1 VGPLAAPAGQ
11 HPAGGGSDGQRI
23 ELAHGPRR
31 DPRAGQGAEARAPIG
46 AVAFPPRLG
55 WREVPIHRPTQGRPL
70 PPRARPVMAPMA
82 QPQPKVPPA
91 PRGADPRQPPGAA
104 PLASVRRGPVR
115 AERRRPSAALRRRRP
130 PPQPPARG
138 RGVGGIKRPPPQQRR
153 RFRIRPPP
161 AGVPVPRAAP
171 PLPPHQHPRL
181 PPVAPLRPGQGGPA
195 GRAAP
200 PRPGLPGCAVPPPW
214 ANGVTPFAK
223 VHGRGHHGASAPA
236 IVAPRPASSR
246 PLPPAYP
253 PLRTNTLSA
262 PTRRGP
268 PAGLGYGVQ
277 WAGARTQR
285 APTTDRGSC

>member
-1 VGPLAAPAGQ
+1 MCRGRLGSVACWCKKGPCWSAPNGGSGGVGPLAAPAGQ

-91 PRGADPRQPPGAA
+91 PRGADPRQLPGAA

-153 RFRIRPPP
+153 RFRIRP
-161 AGVPVPRAAP
+161 
-171 PLPPHQHPRL
+171 
-181 PPVAPLRPGQGGPA
+181 
-195 GRAAP
+195 
-200 PRPGLPGCAVPPPW
+200 
-214 ANGVTPFAK
+214 
-223 VHGRGHHGASAPA
+223 
-236 IVAPRPASSR
+236 RPASSR

-253 PLRTNTLSA
+253 PRRTNTLSA
-262 PTRRGP
+262 PTRPHAILGRHEPHLSREYSPSPPGRGP
-268 PAGLGYGVQ
+268 G
-277 WAGARTQR
+277 
-285 APTTDRGSC
+285 